1 MDEDEIAAE
10 RRRAEA
16 AQWFARL
23 KALPVSYGTLKDFF
37 VWRRD
42 RDNAAAFAEAE
53 LFWSEAEKVGE
64 RPSILRAVEES
75 AARCGARH
83 RLGGLARSLALLTAS
98 LTLVAI
104 IFAGIRLFTPTGQAF
119 RTVAGEQRA
128 VELDDGSRLNLDT
141 QTAVKVR
148 FTPGKRD
155 LVLENGEAL
164 FNVAKDKTR
173 PFTVKAGG
181 VTVTATGTRFD
192 VEKQENRI
200 TVTLVEGS
208 VVVRA
213 PGGSTWSLRP
223 AEQWRWPADGP
234 SVRTVRPET
243 VTAWT
248 QGRVVFDATRLAD
261 AIAEINRYGGQTI
274 ILDAPQLG
282 ARQIS
287 GSFEAGDEDS
297 FATAVTALLPL
308 RRTLDGQGRIRLTA
322 DEAPAK

>member
-1 MDEDEIAAE
+1 MDEDDIAAE

-23 KALPVSYGTLKDFF
+23 KTLPVSHGTLKDFF

-42 RDNAAAFAEAE
+42 PDNAKAFSEAE
-53 LFWSEAEKVGE
+53 RFWSEADKVGE
-64 RPSILRAVEES
+64 RPSILRAIEDA
-75 AARCGARH
+75 AARGSVR
-83 RLGGLARSLALLTAS
+83 RRFGGLARPLAMLTAS
-98 LTLVAI
+98 LIFVAI
-104 IFAGIRLFTPTGQAF
+104 TLGGIRLFAPAGEAF
-119 RTVAGEQRA
+119 RTLAGEQRA
-128 VELDDGSRLNLDT
+128 VELDDGSRLNLHT
-141 QTAVKVR
+141 QTAVEVR

-164 FNVAKDKTR
+164 FSVAKDAAR
-173 PFTVKAGG
+173 PFTVTAGG

-192 VEKQENRI
+192 VAKRKSRI
-200 TVTLVEGS
+200 TVTLVNGR

-213 PGGSTWSLRP
+213 PDGSIQALRP
-223 AEQWRWPADGP
+223 AQQWRWPADGP
-234 SVRTVRPET
+234 RVRTVRPET

-248 QGRVVFDATRLAD
+248 QGRIVFDATQLTD
-261 AIAEINRYGGQTI
+261 AIAEINRYGGKTI
-274 ILDAPQLG
+274 ILDAPQLA

-297 FATAVTALLPL
+297 FAAAVTGLLPL

-322 DEAPAK
+322 QSHPAK